1 MRMWFTGEH
10 REVVAHRRLVYTE
23 SMSDPDGNVLSLAD
37 LDIPDGHPTTTEVTV
52 ELIDIAGRTRMVLT
66 HIGIPADSPGAA
78 AWAMA
83 LDNLATHVGSQDVR

>member
-37 LDIPDGHPTTTEVTV
+37 LDIPQRPKSLSSSST
-52 ELIDIAGRTRMVLT
+52 LR
-66 HIGIPADSPGAA
+66 AA
-78 AWAMA
+78 PEW
-83 LDNLATHVGSQDVR
+83 S